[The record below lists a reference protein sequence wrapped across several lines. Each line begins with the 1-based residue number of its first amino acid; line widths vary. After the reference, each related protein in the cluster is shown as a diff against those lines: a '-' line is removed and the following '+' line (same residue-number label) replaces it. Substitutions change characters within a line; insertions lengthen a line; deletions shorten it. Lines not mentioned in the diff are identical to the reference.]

1 MSYNLCGRLFGP
13 VAARRP
19 AVPHLIVEPDG
30 AMLRLPINLL
40 ITADTGLA
48 DYERR
53 LRDSDA
59 DPFDMSK
66 IAWRGRTS
74 RPSTAVSTPGFRNAR
89 HAPPSKASNQYFG
102 LGENLQVAV
111 GRAA

>member
-53 LRDSDA
+53 LRDPDA
-59 DPFDMSK
+59 DPFDMRQ
-66 IAWRGRTS
+66 IARSEEHTS
-74 RPSTAVSTPGFRNAR
+74 ELQSLMRISYAVFCLNKKTAKSMTP
-89 HAPPSKASNQYFG
+89 PP
-102 LGENLQVAV
+102 
-111 GRAA
+111 